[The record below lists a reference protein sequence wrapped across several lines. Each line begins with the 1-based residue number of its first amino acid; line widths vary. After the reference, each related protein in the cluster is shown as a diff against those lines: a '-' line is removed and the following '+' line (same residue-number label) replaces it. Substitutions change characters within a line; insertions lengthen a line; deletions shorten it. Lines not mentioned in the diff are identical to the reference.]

1 LATLLI
7 HPDPRARRVSL
18 SAAAD
23 ALTAHA
29 WLAAQLLIGM
39 RVWGG

>member
-7 HPDPRARRVSL
+7 HPEARVRRVSL
-18 SAAAD
+18 SAAAA

-29 WLAAQLLIGM
+29 WLAPLLLIG
-39 RVWGG
+39 V